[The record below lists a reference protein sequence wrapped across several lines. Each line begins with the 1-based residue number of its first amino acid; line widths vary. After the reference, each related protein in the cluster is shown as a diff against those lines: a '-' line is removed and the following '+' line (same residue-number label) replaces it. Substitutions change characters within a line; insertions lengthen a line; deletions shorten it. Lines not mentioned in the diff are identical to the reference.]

1 MHTGP
6 IRSFSGLYCCTRLRS
21 IDGSSE
27 TGRRVMNE
35 VTIIIAQA
43 RKLFDLQVSGRHRRA
58 CAAAG
63 TPQAWQEF
71 MVKACSTLVRA
82 CSTRINLTAQ
92 ETTLNP
98 TASHTLYKHKKK
110 SNEELWRLVYKC
122 LVYKTQLT
130 GKDGR
135 GLHHA
140 PNRDATAHRIFVKG
154 CNMREAM
161 PQDWEHG
168 AQKKHACTLDR
179 EHTGRPADARAVA
192 REGAEQRGWHSR
204 MQPRCRHEA
213 ERCSQ
218 RRSDGHG
225 DDSRLH
231 ELATWV
237 INKHLVNTQ
246 NRIFSRYKLCC
257 ALY

>member
-1 MHTGP
+1 MIMVVVRVDNVRELPSPSLERLHVGIHLLPRDPSCLLSGSTATAPLRAACLQVMHTGP

-98 TASHTLYKHKKK
+98 TASHTLYKHKKNRTR
-110 SNEELWRLVYKC
+110 SCGVLYTSVLYTRHNSPGRTDAACIMRRTEM
-122 LVYKTQLT
+122 QL
-130 GKDGR
+130 
-135 GLHHA
+135 
-140 PNRDATAHRIFVKG
+140 PTA
-154 CNMREAM
+154 
-161 PQDWEHG
+161 
-168 AQKKHACTLDR
+168 
-179 EHTGRPADARAVA
+179 
-192 REGAEQRGWHSR
+192 S
-204 MQPRCRHEA
+204 
-213 ERCSQ
+213 S
-218 RRSDGHG
+218 
-225 DDSRLH
+225 
-231 ELATWV
+231 
-237 INKHLVNTQ
+237 
-246 NRIFSRYKLCC
+246 
-257 ALY
+257 